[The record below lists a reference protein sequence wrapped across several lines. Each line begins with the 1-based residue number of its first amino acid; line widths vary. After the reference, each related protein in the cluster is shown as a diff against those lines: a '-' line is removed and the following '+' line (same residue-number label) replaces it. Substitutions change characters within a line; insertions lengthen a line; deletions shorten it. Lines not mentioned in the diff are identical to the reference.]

1 MLTKSE
7 FHDYNLKVL
16 KYWDLISEIW
26 VPSREKKD
34 LISRWKYL
42 SKSSIIPN
50 CLFGAR
56 SKVTRG
62 KRNKCGTLAVRYLI
76 PKLLDLPYKDEE
88 KKYENLYIQNSV
100 TLHRGDGLESPSIR
114 RKRTIQAMEDIVFAW
129 YVEGHE
135 NWWRG
140 NLPFIQTLK
149 NQELDQLMMD
159 TTEVFKPKIEE
170 LKEKN
175 LLKRWESPKAGTATR
190 KKRKMTRKKAR
201 KITRKM
207 ARKMARK
214 ITRKISRKQN
224 KRTKKEPKQKKETK
238 QKKVIHQIF
247 YNIGKGELKDIKPF
261 YKCYKHN
268 KEYCKANKI
277 QYKLWS
283 RKQVEKLLDK
293 PQNKE
298 YKKLYY
304 DFDQDIM
311 RIDFGR
317 YLILWNFGGIY
328 IDLDICIIKN
338 KSISHLFDK
347 EHFFVKWNDKSKLP
361 YNAVLGTKKNN
372 PLYKDILDHCKES
385 YYEKRKQDI
394 YKTWKGRFVFQTTG
408 HYMLQRVLKK
418 HKIKD
423 FLNIMKI
430 HTKSGKIVRGPKPLF
445 EDSNASV
452 WYDGK

>member
-1 MLTKSE
+1 MSKTK
-7 FHDYNLKVL
+7 
-16 KYWDLISEIW
+16 
-26 VPSREKKD
+26 KKNV
-34 LISRWKYL
+34 K
-42 SKSSIIPN
+42 KSS
-50 CLFGAR
+50 
-56 SKVTRG
+56 SK
-62 KRNKCGTLAVRYLI
+62 K
-76 PKLLDLPYKDEE
+76 
-88 KKYENLYIQNSV
+88 
-100 TLHRGDGLESPSIR
+100 
-114 RKRTIQAMEDIVFAW
+114 
-129 YVEGHE
+129 
-135 NWWRG
+135 
-140 NLPFIQTLK
+140 
-149 NQELDQLMMD
+149 
-159 TTEVFKPKIEE
+159 
-170 LKEKN
+170 
-175 LLKRWESPKAGTATR
+175 
-190 KKRKMTRKKAR
+190 
-201 KITRKM
+201 
-207 ARKMARK
+207 
-214 ITRKISRKQN
+214 
-224 KRTKKEPKQKKETK
+224 TKKVKKMK
-238 QKKVIHQIF
+238 PNQIVHQIF
-247 YNIGKGELKDIKPF
+247 FNIGKGELKDIKPF